1 MVGACL
7 KVAKRGVAAMAGTT
21 TRKKTSTKKRK
32 PARRGP
38 TIADRVRV
46 PRFPEL
52 NQQQRDVWGIG
63 LVLASLLLSFVFYFG
78 WDGGKLGSG
87 MAEALR
93 WLFGGVAYLT
103 PVALF
108 AAGTLL
114 VMRPLLPTVRPFKA
128 GGLCLVTAL
137 MLGLSAQTFGLGP
150 NDPARHG
157 AFAQPDFFTVHGGLV
172 GESLFWV
179 TKTLF
184 STVGAHL
191 LFVFLMFVSVMLLT
205 GATISGVVA
214 SLRKPAPEPSKN
226 TKRVKPPEVEPA
238 VVKQTHVEA
247 PVIEDDGPVW
257 EPDPE
262 PEPEPLPKAEPD
274 PEMESEAVVEV
285 PEAELTPMGNK
296 RGALTEADESL
307 QYTLPNASL

>member
-21 TRKKTSTKKRK
+21 TRKNTSTKKRK

-78 WDGGKLGSG
+78 WDGGKVGSG

-114 VMRPLLPTVRPFKA
+114 VMQPILPTVRPFKS
-128 GGLCLVTAL
+128 GGVCLLTAL

-150 NDPARHG
+150 NTPVRHG
-157 AFAQPDFFTVHGGLV
+157 SFAQPEFFKVHGGLV
-172 GESLFWV
+172 GESLFWL
-179 TKTLF
+179 TRTLF
-184 STVGAHL
+184 STVGADL
-191 LFVFLMFVSVMLLT
+191 IFVFLMIVGVMLLT
-205 GATISGVVA
+205 GATISGVIA
-214 SLRKPAPEPSKN
+214 SLRPREPEPTAKTN
-226 TKRVKPPEVEPA
+226 PVRAPEVEPA
-238 VVKQTHVEA
+238 VVRQTHVEA
-247 PVIEDDGPVW
+247 PVID
-257 EPDPE
+257 
-262 PEPEPLPKAEPD
+262 
-274 PEMESEAVVEV
+274 S
-285 PEAELTPMGNK
+285 
-296 RGALTEADESL
+296 DE
-307 QYTLPNASL
+307 

>member
-21 TRKKTSTKKRK
+21 TRKNTSTKKRK

-78 WDGGKLGSG
+78 WDGGKVGSG

-150 NDPARHG
+150 DQPLRHG
-157 AFAQPDFFTVHGGLV
+157 AFAQPEFFKVHGGLV
-172 GESLFWV
+172 GESLYWA
-179 TKTLF
+179 TSTLL
-184 STVGAHL
+184 SRVGAHL
-191 LFVFLMFVSVMLLT
+191 IFVFLLIVSIMLLT
-205 GATISGVVA
+205 GASISSVIA
-214 SLRKPAPEPSKN
+214 STRKKPASPKPKPVKAPEI
-226 TKRVKPPEVEPA
+226 RA
-238 VVKQTHVEA
+238 GGRQA
-247 PVIEDDGPVW
+247 D
-257 EPDPE
+257 
-262 PEPEPLPKAEPD
+262 AR
-274 PEMESEAVVEV
+274 
-285 PEAELTPMGNK
+285 
-296 RGALTEADESL
+296 RGARDRAGVGGGRGDTPPGGG
-307 QYTLPNASL
+307 Q